1 MRNKANRTE
10 VIQTMVT
17 PTMRANLERN
27 ANNLG
32 LSISSY
38 TELLIGQALSK
49 KASATLIDEQVI

>member
-1 MRNKANRTE
+1 MRSKANRTE

-27 ANNLG
+27 ANNFG

-49 KASATLIDEQVI
+49 KASATFIDDKEV